1 MAVAERIERRAVT
14 LREVAEASGVSIS
27 TVSRIL
33 DDRIPQ
39 SRSSTA
45 ERVRQTADA
54 LGYRRN
60 AAASGL
66 RRGATGTI
74 GVLVPRL
81 TDTVMALMFEAV
93 ERAAR
98 TRGYFAVVATSG
110 DEPDDERRA
119 TETLLDRGVDAVI
132 LATARLGDLL
142 PASLRDRGI
151 PHVLVLRSDGVSP
164 SSLGD
169 DEMGGYLAVRHL
181 VDLGHRDIA
190 VVTGPGLHLERASS
204 PRRCAPGDDRGGM
217 GAALRTGHRRRI
229 RSRRRRRGRRGAVP
243 ARRCARRRSS
253 PPTTTSRSVCSRRRT
268 PRDWRSETT
277 SPSSATTTSRSRA
290 GCPCHSPRSG
300 CRSIRSQRR
309 RSNCCNPHGGRRC
322 GAEGAADPHPPR
334 IHPTASQF
342 SRTSL
347 FLDLSRTPA
356 KIARRSDRRA
366 SSTRAGRIPSTR
378 IPDKTGSAGLE
389 VPRTYHRA

>member
-1 MAVAERIERRAVT
+1 MSTPYIDAQRTRRPRGASRAAIDSPQGRSEVAVAERIERRSVT
-14 LREVAEASGVSIS
+14 LRDVAEASGVSIS

-33 DDRIPQ
+33 DDRIPH
-39 SRSSTA
+39 SHSSTA
-45 ERVRQTADA
+45 ERVRHTADA

-151 PHVLVLRSDGVSP
+151 PHVLVLRTDGVSP

-190 VVTGPGLHLERASS
+190 VVTGPDFTSSARA
-204 PRRCAPGDDRGGM
+204 RLAG
-217 GAALRTGHRRRI
+217 ALR
-229 RSRRRRRGRRGAVP
+229 
-243 ARRCARRRSS
+243 
-253 PPTTTSRSVCSRRRT
+253 
-268 PRDWRSETT
+268 
-277 SPSSATTTSRSRA
+277 ATTEA
-290 GCPCHSPRSG
+290 GWEVPTGRVLSG
-300 CRSIRSQRR
+300 GYGVDDGVVAGEILFRPDQ
-309 RSNCCNPHGGRRC
+309 
-322 GAEGAADPHPPR
+322 A
-334 IHPTASQF
+334 PTAVF
-342 SRTSL
+342 AAN
-347 FLDLSRTPA
+347 DN
-356 KIARRSDRRA
+356 IALGVIA
-366 SSTRAGRIPSTR
+366 AAN
-378 IPDKTGSAGLE
+378 SAGLRIGE
-389 VPRTYHRA
+389 DISVVGYNDIPLASRLPVPLTSVRVPFDQIATTAFELLQAAQPADGAVRKALPTLIPRASTRPR

>member
-1 MAVAERIERRAVT
+1 MSASRPSAGSWTIGCRSPAPRRPSACGRPPT
-14 LREVAEASGVSIS
+14 
-27 TVSRIL
+27 
-33 DDRIPQ
+33 
-39 SRSSTA
+39 RS
-45 ERVRQTADA
+45 
-54 LGYRRN
+54 GYRRN

-110 DEPDDERRA
+110 DEPDEERRA

-142 PASLRDRGI
+142 PASLRERGI

-190 VVTGPGLHLERASS
+190 VVTGPDFTSSARA
-204 PRRCAPGDDRGGM
+204 RLAG
-217 GAALRTGHRRRI
+217 ALRATTEAGWELPPGRVDRRRI
-229 RSRRRRRGRRGAVP
+229 RSRRRRRRRRDAVP
-243 ARRCARRRSS
+243 HRRCRPPRSS
-253 PPTTTSRSVCSRRRT
+253 RRTTTSH
-268 PRDWRSETT
+268 
-277 SPSSATTTSRSRA
+277 SA
-290 GCPCHSPRSG
+290 
-300 CRSIRSQRR
+300 
-309 RSNCCNPHGGRRC
+309 
-322 GAEGAADPHPPR
+322 
-334 IHPTASQF
+334 
-342 SRTSL
+342 
-347 FLDLSRTPA
+347 
-356 KIARRSDRRA
+356 
-366 SSTRAGRIPSTR
+366 
-378 IPDKTGSAGLE
+378 
-389 VPRTYHRA
+389 